1 MECPKPKNCLKEF
14 NPKHFPGVYWGE
26 PWVFNENMGC
36 CCDCVSEQKREIY
49 LAEEEE
55 TSEKETSI

>member
-1 MECPKPKNCLKEF
+1 MECPRPKNCLKEI

-26 PWVFNENMGC
+26 PWVFNENIGC
-36 CCDCVSEQKREIY
+36 CCDCVGGQQR

-55 TSEKETSI
+55 TSEKEISV